1 VRPPLGEAF
10 ARGSMKSK
18 AAREFCNSRA
28 PITAEIVASGFKF
41 CLGCSSMIDFVPAP
55 ATLPP
60 GQRVYAIGDVHGC
73 LDRLAAVHEQIAED
87 LATRPVEDSVLV
99 HLGDY
104 VDRGLDSAQVVDWL
118 NGGAPVPVD
127 RIVNLM
133 GNHEDMMLHALP
145 GTDQEANSTWLSNG
159 GADSLLSW
167 EISRKVAPAEWA
179 TLIPAEHQTFLREL
193 AISFRYG
200 DYFFVHAGIRPGV
213 PLDKQ
218 EKQDMLWIREPFL
231 SWKHLHEAVVVHGH
245 TPRHEPV
252 VRNNRVGIDTGA
264 VMGGILTCVV
274 LEGDKLGFIQ
284 G

>member
-1 VRPPLGEAF
+1 
-10 ARGSMKSK
+10 
-18 AAREFCNSRA
+18 
-28 PITAEIVASGFKF
+28 
-41 CLGCSSMIDFVPAP
+41 MIDLVPAP

-60 GQRVYAIGDVHGC
+60 GQRIYAIGDVHGC

-87 LATRPVEDSVLV
+87 LTTRPIDLSILV

-118 NGGAPVPVD
+118 SGGAPVPVG

-133 GNHEDMMLHALP
+133 GNHEDMMLQALP
-145 GTDQEANSTWLSNG
+145 GTNKEANTTWLSNG

-167 EISRKVAPAEWA
+167 EISRKVPPAEW
-179 TLIPAEHQTFLREL
+179 TSRIPAEHQTFLREL
-193 AISFRYG
+193 EISFRHGGYM
-200 DYFFVHAGIRPGV
+200 FVHAGIRPGV

-231 SWKHLHEAVVVHGH
+231 SWKHSHDAVIVHGH
-245 TPRHEPV
+245 TPRHEPE
-252 VRNNRVGIDTGA
+252 VRSNRIGIDTGA
-264 VMGGILTCVV
+264 VMGGALTCVV
-274 LEGDKLGFIQ
+274 LEADKLGFIR